1 MILCDK
7 EIRTLAEAGMID
19 PFEPAQVR
27 EGMISYGLSSFGY
40 DLKLAGELRIFTRKY
55 HISDGEIES
64 ATTFIDPK
72 AFDSDIV
79 QPSKL
84 YITPTDSYFII
95 EAFGSALGRS
105 VETLHLPD
113 DVFALCVGK
122 STYARCGLIV
132 NTTPLEPGWRGKL
145 VIELHNTTP
154 LPIKVYASEGIAQ
167 LIFFRGNRPEVTYAD
182 RKGKYQGQ
190 SGITTARI

>member
-7 EIRTLAEAGMID
+7 EIRILAEAGMID

-79 QPSKL
+79 
-84 YITPTDSYFII
+84 
-95 EAFGSALGRS
+95 
-105 VETLHLPD
+105 
-113 DVFALCVGK
+113 
-122 STYARCGLIV
+122 
-132 NTTPLEPGWRGKL
+132 
-145 VIELHNTTP
+145 
-154 LPIKVYASEGIAQ
+154 
-167 LIFFRGNRPEVTYAD
+167 
-182 RKGKYQGQ
+182 
-190 SGITTARI
+190 